1 MEDIYNRNMDET
13 DSKIRLFFELT
24 YQKEVQ
30 IINYIPLKD
39 YSNSSWSPEKMYSHP
54 HNQNYYVFI
63 NDPELIN
70 HIKEGELES
79 QEYLY
84 KLSDALEK
92 QNNLVLEFN
101 AMNIEDI
108 TKRPEEEQYIVFARI
123 NIDNFSF
130 INDYTTASKAYLMEK
145 NRPLIYAN
153 QGRIKQYLL
162 GEMNNNDKNEDIIN
176 NLNSSK
182 LSLKDEK
189 KDPDETGAEK
199 EGTKKKE
206 NLKEKVDY
214 IPGHWFL
221 LNMNNFYYRKKDC
234 LEKHK
239 KIKLVKFLSVI
250 KYKEILNSEPDP
262 QDPNNLNNNNLDNN
276 NSMKPPQ
283 NKNQINNNIN
293 SLNIEVDKRYQQ
305 EAEFCFK
312 ANENSK
318 LITVYQ
324 PKSCK
329 LHFKKN
335 DFYCKDCN
343 KFCCLECFVNTTG
356 PNLHKNHKIHLLD
369 EVIGKS
375 EEDSGALEER
385 IKNLI
390 KIIDNEIQ
398 LKRNELQKLR
408 NENKTKVEKIKKLFE
423 DKNSFIKQEE
433 IKRAKTLAALVNEIL
448 RIMND
453 YNRRINYLKLLFE
466 KGSMNQYLT
475 NYYIFKKVFENETK
489 KNLLVLAR
497 KVTDVYNY
505 FMNKKA
511 NHI

>member
-1 MEDIYNRNMDET
+1 MDKT

-30 IINYIPLKD
+30 ITNYIPLKD
-39 YSNSSWSPEKMYSHP
+39 YSVSSWSPEKMYAHP

-70 HIKEGELES
+70 HIREGELES
-79 QEYLY
+79 QEYLF

-92 QNNLVLEFN
+92 QNNLLIEFN
-101 AMNIEDI
+101 ANSIEDT
-108 TKRPEEEQYIVFARI
+108 TKRPEEEQYTVFARI
-123 NIDNFSF
+123 TIDNFSF
-130 INDYTTASKAYLMEK
+130 INDYATSKKDYLLEK

-162 GEMNNNDKNEDIIN
+162 GESNNNDKNEDVLN
-176 NLNSSK
+176 NLDSSK
-182 LSLKDEK
+182 NSIKEEK
-189 KDPDETGAEK
+189 KEPDETGVEK
-199 EGTKKKE
+199 EGAKKKE
-206 NLKEKVDY
+206 NLKEKVEY

-221 LNMNNFYYRKKDC
+221 LNMNNLYYRKKDC
-234 LEKHK
+234 LEKNK
-239 KIKLVKFLSVI
+239 KVKLVKFLSVI
-250 KYKEILNSEPDP
+250 KYREILTNEPDP
-262 QDPNNLNNNNLDNN
+262 QDPNNNNLDNN
-276 NSMKPPQ
+276 NAMKPPQ
-283 NKNQINNNIN
+283 YKNQLNNLN
-293 SLNIEVDKRYQQ
+293 SINIEVDKRFQQ

-335 DFYCKDCN
+335 DFWCKDCN
-343 KFCCLECFVNTTG
+343 KFCCLECFVSTNG

-369 EVIGKS
+369 EIIGKS

-398 LKRNELQKLR
+398 SKRNELQKLR

-423 DKNSFIKQEE
+423 EKNSFIKQEE

-466 KGSMNQYLT
+466 KGSMNNYLT

-505 FMNKKA
+505 YTTKKS
-511 NHI
+511 NNI